1 MWLSEMG
8 GHCHKTSGSRV
19 HPGKHGAI
27 CRRVF
32 TGHPALAVRLLLA
45 GFTLLV
51 LNACGFHLRGD
62 SVLPD
67 AMAVTYIQG
76 KRPFDSLNDDF
87 RDALEGRGAHVTEN
101 RDEATAILKILGNR
115 DEKDVLTVDIG
126 GKVQEILIRQTIR
139 FEVVAP
145 DNSPLVERQT
155 VTLSRDFVFN
165 KDDILSKER
174 EADLISGELQRDVV
188 NLAMLRIAAAVK

>member
-1 MWLSEMG
+1 MKSP
-8 GHCHKTSGSRV
+8 V
-19 HPGKHGAI
+19 
-27 CRRVF
+27 
-32 TGHPALAVRLLLA
+32 LAAPLLLA

-67 AMAVTYIQG
+67 AMAITYIQG

-87 RDALEGRGAHVTEN
+87 RDALEGRGVRVTEN
-101 RDEATAILKILGNR
+101 REEATAILRILGSR

-145 DNSPLVERQT
+145 DNSPLVEKQT

-165 KDDILSKER
+165 KDDILAKER
-174 EADLISGELQRDVV
+174 EADLSSGELQRDVV
-188 NLAMLRIAAAVK
+188 NLAMLRIAAAAK